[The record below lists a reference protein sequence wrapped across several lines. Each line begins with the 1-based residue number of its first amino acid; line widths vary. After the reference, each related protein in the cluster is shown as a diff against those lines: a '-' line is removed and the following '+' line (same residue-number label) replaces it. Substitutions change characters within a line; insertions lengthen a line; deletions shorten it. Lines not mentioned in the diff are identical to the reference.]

1 MRILDFSKFSKIYEA
16 EETGVMPEQ
25 GLAMLRRLATLYFT
39 CYGSLASL
47 TKGYD
52 GIIKDL
58 TGLISAPQDKKVEK
72 LKSIAEAIGAQVRDE
87 FKKEGVDKAWIA
99 AADKTADGFSALID
113 QYKDD
118 KEVMDEIAS
127 SLNKMVT
134 SYIENLKRTKN
145 EADSKISESLDYSGE
160 FLFEGWFTTKK
171 GNIKNLMSQAVAT
184 KATLKT
190 ASEDPGLKTLALK
203 LIAEVDGLINRLGE
217 LSTLK
222 RSDVKEEELQ
232 KIAAKLNEVP
242 LTMNTETEKLSKS
255 NTANKEAALIYLE
268 ANDLAEVAIEK
279 EIAVKEKLAKEAE
292 DKLSQENKAKEE
304 ASKLKINRDIDPLKI
319 KTTEKNPDVEKFQKL
334 VIEKFKDYAPVAD
347 TDLFK
352 KFLSFGAD
360 GKFGGTTK
368 GIVSALKAGF
378 GLSDTGL
385 EITQELVDEIYKFDP
400 KNPEAKNE
408 SKIANFD
415 SFSAIY
421 EFDTNKF
428 TEVSKGASPVK
439 PKNDGKAV
447 DVQNPVKP
455 DSPTQSTQDQIA
467 DEVKKALDKEKV
479 SRLVNKLKKL
489 DVGLVEPKDK
499 SDGAILVNN
508 AIRVFGDGTYYRPRT
523 GKRGDLKPLFGSD
536 FAEKVELKDRLKDEL
551 GFETTLKKVLT
562 SYWGPRILDVV
573 SKLNYD
579 IEVNMAGRNEG
590 LYKALMT
597 YSPTMISSIAK
608 CYKGSFG
615 VGLLNSLD
623 REWTNTDSIRKFTR
637 KFAKELEKYDKA
649 A

>member
-1 MRILDFSKFSKIYEA
+1 MRILDFQKFSKIYEA
-16 EETGVMPEQ
+16 EEATGAMPEQ
-25 GLAMLRRLATLYFT
+25 GIAMLRRLATLYFT

-52 GIIKDL
+52 GIVKDL
-58 TGLISAPQDKKVEK
+58 TGLIAAPQDKKIEK
-72 LKSIAEAIGAQVRDE
+72 LKAIAEAIGSQVRDE
-87 FKKEGVDKAWIA
+87 FKKDGVDKAWVA
-99 AADKTADGFSALID
+99 AADKTADGFAALMD

-118 KEVMDEIAS
+118 KEVIDEVVSII
-127 SLNKMVT
+127 NKMVT
-134 SYIENLKRTKN
+134 SYIENLKRGKN
-145 EADSKISESLDYSGE
+145 EADSKISEGSLYESE
-160 FLFEGWFTTKK
+160 QLFEGWFTTKK

-184 KATLKT
+184 KANLKT
-190 ASEDPGLKTLALK
+190 ASEDAGLKTLALK
-203 LIAEVDGLINRLGE
+203 LISEVDGLINRLGE

-232 KIAAKLNEVP
+232 TISAKLNEIP
-242 LTMNTETEKLSKS
+242 LAVNKETEKLSKS

-268 ANDLAEVAIEK
+268 ANDLAEVAIDK
-279 EIAVKEKLAKEAE
+279 EMKVKEALAKEAE
-292 DKLSQENKAKEE
+292 DKLSQENKAKDE
-304 ASKLKINRDIDPLKI
+304 AAKLKISRDIDPLKI
-319 KTTEKNPDVEKFQKL
+319 KATEKNPDVQKFQTL

-352 KFLSFGAD
+352 KFVKFGAD

-368 GIVSALKAGF
+368 GIVASLKAGF
-378 GLSDTGL
+378 GLDDTGL
-385 EITQELVDEIYKFDP
+385 EITQELVDELYKFDP

-408 SKIANFD
+408 SKIASFD

-439 PKNDGKAV
+439 QKASGPV
-447 DVQNPVKP
+447 DVKADVKD
-455 DSPTQSTQDQIA
+455 DSATQSTQDQIA

-523 GKRGDLKPLFGSD
+523 GVRGDLKPLFGND
-536 FAEKVELKDRLKDEL
+536 FAEKVELEDKLKDEL

-562 SYWGPRILDVV
+562 SYWGARVLDLVG
-573 SKLNYD
+573 KLNYD
-579 IEVNMAGRNEG
+579 IEVNMAGRSED
-590 LYKALMT
+590 LYKNLMKL
-597 YSPTMISSIAK
+597 SPTVISSVAK
-608 CYKGSFG
+608 CYKGSFKT
-615 VGLLNSLD
+615 GLLSSLD
-623 REWTNTDSIRKFTR
+623 REWTNTDNIRKFTR
-637 KFAKELEKYDKA
+637 KFAKELEKYDE
-649 A
+649 